1 MFRKNYLLLCGI
13 LIFISGCT
21 NVKNLEIT
29 PENNIIN
36 KESALQI
43 RDIQIR
49 NFENTT
55 KEALLNAVVD
65 TLLDDGYFITTID
78 VTTGVVGARNTK
90 QNLELNLM
98 TKIKEIKDNSYSVRF
113 SINAIDRSLA
123 FKSYIIITDDKI
135 YRYLFD
141 RLRKSLFLDK
151 EFYGSKEKELEVS
164 EVSNAK
170 VKYESVNTKKETTIS
185 IVDDNINKEHKDL
198 VYSVQFMA
206 LLDKKVAQKE
216 FIKLKE
222 IDSRVRIH
230 KYKQYQVIR
239 LGRFKTKEEA
249 ELIMDKYKNNYPDII
264 IVKFKSNK
272 L

>member
-1 MFRKNYLLLCGI
+1 MIRKNYLLFCGI
-13 LIFISGCT
+13 LLFISGCS

-29 PENNIIN
+29 TENNIIN

-43 RDIQIR
+43 RDIQVR

-78 VTTGVVGARNTK
+78 VTTGVVSAKNTK

-98 TKIKEIKDNSYSVRF
+98 TKIKEMKDNNFSVRF
-113 SINAIDRSLA
+113 TINAIDRSLA

-151 EFYGSKEKELEVS
+151 EFYGHKEKDIEI
-164 EVSNAK
+164 SN
-170 VKYESVNTKKETTIS
+170 VKYETVEKKQNIISVI
-185 IVDDNINKEHKDL
+185 DDNKFVNKNYDL

-206 LLDKKVAQKE
+206 LLDKKIAQNE
-216 FIKLKE
+216 FYKLKRL
-222 IDSRVRIH
+222 DSNVRIH
-230 KYKQYQVIR
+230 RYNQYQVIR
-239 LGRFKTKEEA
+239 LGRFKTKKEA
-249 ELIMDKYKNNYPDII
+249 EFIMDKYKKDYPDII
-264 IVKFKSNK
+264 IVKFRSNK
-272 L
+272 

>member
-1 MFRKNYLLLCGI
+1 MFRKNYLLFCGI
-13 LIFISGCT
+13 LFFISGCS

-36 KESALQI
+36 RESALQI
-43 RDIQIR
+43 RDIQVR

-78 VTTGVVGARNTK
+78 VTTGVVGAKNTK

-98 TKIKEIKDNSYSVRF
+98 TKIKEIKNNNYSVRF

-151 EFYGSKEKELEVS
+151 EFYGFKEKEPEKLEIH
-164 EVSNAK
+164 EVKN
-170 VKYESVNTKKETTIS
+170 ESINMHKEDTIS
-185 IVDDNINKEHKDL
+185 IIDENLNKEYTNL
-198 VYSVQFMA
+198 VYSVQFMT